1 MIDYKCHKNHLK
13 DELFILETRN
23 ENIFS
28 ALAALFLFSLQLLP
42 VADLAKEFG
51 SQLVSLQL

>member
-1 MIDYKCHKNHLK
+1 M
-13 DELFILETRN
+13 LETRN

-28 ALAALFLFSLQLLP
+28 ALAVGFLILALFLFSLQLLP